1 MKEMEQAG
9 IACKNETGDWKPDDG
24 WDETVYNP
32 IQDWVDQ

>member
-1 MKEMEQAG
+1 MKELEQAG
-9 IACKNETGDWKPDDG
+9 IVCKNETGDWKPDDG